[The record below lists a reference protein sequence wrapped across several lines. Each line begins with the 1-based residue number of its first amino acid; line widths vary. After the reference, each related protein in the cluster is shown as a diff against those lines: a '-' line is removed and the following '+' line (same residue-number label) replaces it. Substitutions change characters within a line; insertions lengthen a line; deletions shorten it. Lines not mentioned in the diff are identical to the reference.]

1 MALAMGACN
10 TFVSV
15 VEQNQWTG
23 LLSGFVI
30 STSSVRI
37 RLPALSI
44 SDFRLAI
51 FNLGR
56 GFADS
61 QAHAHDAKD
70 AVACFQITGRIEMT
84 RPGKIDIDDFLDRG
98 GTIAHDE
105 NAIGKLHGFFNVV
118 RNEENGF
125 FSLCQM
131 RTRSAHTFSFAIGF
145 KRNCL
150 LPVSRNDTLTI

>member
-10 TFVSV
+10 SFVSV

-56 GFADS
+56 GFAHS

-70 AVACFQITGRIEMT
+70 AVACFQITGRIEMA
-84 RPGKIDIDDFLDRG
+84 RPGKIDIDDFLDRRR
-98 GTIAHDE
+98 TIAHDE
-105 NAIGKLHGFFNVV
+105 DAIG
-118 RNEENGF
+118 
-125 FSLCQM
+125 
-131 RTRSAHTFSFAIGF
+131 
-145 KRNCL
+145 
-150 LPVSRNDTLTI
+150 